1 MNLILILAALVAVV
15 IVGALAVRAI
25 GGNITLVSDWQKAWK
40 WYSTYALALIAFLP
54 EIFNALL
61 AGDYLG
67 GAPVSEDF
75 SFWLKAGAAVTFVLR
90 TLKQV
95 PKPEAPK
102 FDPTD
107 GAGA

>member
-1 MNLILILAALVAVV
+1 MNPILFFAALVAAF
-15 IVGALAVRAI
+15 IVAALLVRAI
-25 GGNITLVSDWQKAWK
+25 GGNLTVVDDWKKALK
-40 WYSTYALALIAFLP
+40 WYSTYALALVAFLP

-75 SFWLKAGAAVTFVLR
+75 SFWLKAGAALTFVLR
-90 TLKQV
+90 SLKQA
-95 PKPEAPK
+95 PKPELPK

-107 GAGA
+107 EAGA